1 MQIFVRTFTGKMI
14 TFLKVEPADT
24 IEVVKRKVQH
34 GKGIPRDQERLV
46 FDKKQ
51 LKDSRCLSYNSVRK
65 NSTLH

>member
-14 TFLKVEPADT
+14 TFLKVEPAD

-65 NSTLH
+65 DSTLH